1 MIGIMCKEIENPEN
15 NNFPNLNISH
25 VVRGRETRPDH
36 RVTYFPNNN
45 ILEGQKVIPEKIVLK
60 RWRMREFVHSFAR
73 GFRLSPNFWRAIGI
87 ALGNNAKK
95 IKSLNATEIEI
106 SFTKHQKALQIKKF
120 KTQSASNLIEVF
132 RSLET
137 HQLQLILDR
146 HLDPDRNDQY
156 GTPDLFLFT
165 SHKTTHAISRA
176 CFVEVKRPGE
186 KLSNDQKNEI
196 NFLRNIGLKSR
207 VFRLTER

>member
-1 MIGIMCKEIENPEN
+1 MVNPELN
-15 NNFPNLNISH
+15 NSPALGISN
-25 VVRGRETRPDH
+25 VVYGRERRKDG
-36 RVTYFPNNN
+36 RVIYFPNNN

-60 RWRMREFVHSFAR
+60 RWRMRVFVYSFAR

-95 IKSLNATEIEI
+95 IKSLNETEIEI

-146 HLDPDRNDQY
+146 HLDPDRDDQY

-165 SHKTTHAISRA
+165 SHKTTHAISRT

-186 KLSNDQKNEI
+186 KLSDAQKNEI

>member
-15 NNFPNLNISH
+15 NNLPNLNISH
-25 VVRGRETRPDH
+25 VVRGRETRPDN
-36 RVTYFPNNN
+36 RVIYFPNNN

-60 RWRMREFVHSFAR
+60 RWRMRVFVYSFAR

-95 IKSLNATEIEI
+95 IKSLNETEIEI

-146 HLDPDRNDQY
+146 HLDPDRDDQY

-165 SHKTTHAISRA
+165 SHKTTHAISRT

-186 KLSNDQKNEI
+186 KLSDAQKNEI

>member
-1 MIGIMCKEIENPEN
+1 MVNPELN
-15 NNFPNLNISH
+15 NSPALRISN
-25 VVRGRETRPDH
+25 VVYGRERREDG
-36 RVTYFPNNN
+36 RVTYLLN
-45 ILEGQKVIPEKIVLK
+45 INSDEPRAIPEQIVLK
-60 RWRMREFVHSFAR
+60 RWRMREFVHSVAR

-146 HLDPDRNDQY
+146 HLDPDRMDKY

-165 SHKTTHAISRA
+165 SHKATHSISRA
-176 CFVEVKRPGE
+176 CFVEVKRHDE
-186 KLSNDQKNEI
+186 VLSNDQINEI